1 MNSEFPS
8 SDTPASGTPNGDTL
22 SSDTLNSGAQNSGAQ
37 NSGALNIEPALKA
50 LAAALHGEGPAVELS
65 VGGDGQLVVGHLETP
80 GCDDAVAVV
89 RTSGSTG
96 APKATVLTVESLA
109 ASSMATALALK
120 GEGQWLLALPVQYVA
135 GIQVLVRSLFAGTRP
150 WVMDMSRGF
159 TPEAFRAGAQE
170 LTDKIRFTSLV
181 PTQLQRLLEDPSP
194 ETLAV
199 LRRFNAILLGG
210 APAPASLLSAA
221 RDAGV
226 RVITTYGSAESCGG
240 CVYDGF
246 PLEGVSVRVEA
257 DGRILLGGDT
267 IAAGYLEAPDEAG
280 ATFFEEDGVRWYRTS
295 DLGSID
301 EDGRLTVHGRADD
314 VIITGGIKVSA
325 AHVQEELEKSD
336 AVTAAFVAGVPSAE
350 WGQAVAAYVALAG
363 SGSGAPQPGGSA
375 ASGDHAVVLEREW
388 HRTLGILAPKTVLAA
403 SSLLMLPNGKPDRL
417 AMAAELNALH
427 QGK

>member
-1 MNSEFPS
+1 MNSGP
-8 SDTPASGTPNGDTL
+8 
-22 SSDTLNSGAQNSGAQ
+22 
-37 NSGALNIEPALKA
+37 LNIEPALKA

-65 VGGDGQLVVGHLETP
+65 IGADGALVVGHIETP

-96 APKATVLTVESLA
+96 SPKATVLTVESLA

-150 WVMDMSRGF
+150 WVMDMSGGF
-159 TPEAFRAGAQE
+159 TPEAFTAAALE

-199 LRRFNAILLGG
+199 LRRFNAVLLGG
-210 APAPASLLSAA
+210 APAAESLLTAA
-221 RDAGV
+221 REAGV
-226 RVITTYGSAESCGG
+226 RVVTTYGSAESSGG
-240 CVYDGF
+240 CVYNGY
-246 PLEGVSVRVEA
+246 PLEGVSVRVDG

-267 IAAGYLEAPDEAG
+267 IAAGYLEAPDQESG
-280 ATFFEEDGVRWYRTS
+280 TFFEEDGVRWYRTS

-301 EDGRLTVHGRADD
+301 DDGRLNVLGRLDD
-314 VIITGGIKVSA
+314 VIITGGVKVSA
-325 AHVQEELEKSD
+325 AHIQEELEKSD
-336 AVTAAFVAGVPSAE
+336 AVAAAFVAGVPSAE
-350 WGQAVAAYVALAG
+350 WGQAVAAYVALVGGGAAQAG
-363 SGSGAPQPGGSA
+363 GGPD
-375 ASGDHAVVLEREW
+375 ASGDHAVVLEQEW
-388 HRTLGILAPKTVLAA
+388 RRTLGVLSPKTVLAA
-403 SSLLMLPNGKPDRL
+403 SSLRMLPNGKPDRL
-417 AMAAELNALH
+417 AMTAELSALH

>member
-1 MNSEFPS
+1 MN
-8 SDTPASGTPNGDTL
+8 
-22 SSDTLNSGAQNSGAQ
+22 
-37 NSGALNIEPALKA
+37 ALNIEPALRA

-65 VGGDGQLVVGHLETP
+65 IDEDGALVVGHVETP
-80 GCDDAVAVV
+80 GCDDAVVVV

-150 WVMDMSRGF
+150 WVMDMSGGF
-159 TPEAFRAGAQE
+159 TPEAFTEAALE

-181 PTQLQRLLEDPSP
+181 PTQLQRLLDNPSP

-199 LRRFNAILLGG
+199 LRRFNAVLLGG
-210 APAPASLLSAA
+210 APAPAPLLDAA

-226 RVITTYGSAESCGG
+226 RVITTYGSAESSGG
-240 CVYDGF
+240 CVYNGY
-246 PLEGVSVRVEA
+246 PLEGVSVRVAE

-267 IAAGYLEAPDEAG
+267 IAAGYLEAPDQDTG
-280 ATFFEEDGVRWYRTS
+280 TFFEDDGVRWYRTS

-301 EDGRLTVHGRADD
+301 DDGRLTVLGRADD
-314 VIITGGIKVSA
+314 VIITGGVKVSA
-325 AHVQEELEKSD
+325 AHIQEELEKYD
-336 AVTAAFVAGVPSAE
+336 GVTAAFVAGVPSAE
-350 WGQAVAAYVALAG
+350 WGQAVAAYVALAPQAA
-363 SGSGAPQPGGSA
+363 GAATAEG
-375 ASGDHAVVLEREW
+375 GDHAVVLERAW

-403 SSLLMLPNGKPDRL
+403 PSLLMLPNGKPARL
-417 AMAAELNALH
+417 AMTAELNALH
-427 QGK
+427 EGK

>member
-1 MNSEFPS
+1 MN
-8 SDTPASGTPNGDTL
+8 TPANAAGPI
-22 SSDTLNSGAQNSGAQ
+22 
-37 NSGALNIEPALKA
+37 NIEPALTA
-50 LAAALHGEGPAVELS
+50 LAAALHGEGPAVELFI
-65 VGGDGQLVVGHLETP
+65 GDDGALVVGHLETP

-150 WVMDMSRGF
+150 WVMDMSHGF
-159 TPEAFRAGAQE
+159 TPEAFTAAAEE

-181 PTQLQRLLEDPSP
+181 PTQLQRLLNAPSP

-199 LRRFNAILLGG
+199 LRRFNAVLLGG
-210 APAPASLLSAA
+210 APAPASLLAAA
-221 RDAGV
+221 REAGV
-226 RVITTYGSAESCGG
+226 RVVTTYGSAESCGG

-246 PLEGVSVRVEA
+246 PLEGVSVRVEE

-267 IAAGYLEAPDEAG
+267 IAAGYLESPESTD
-280 ATFFEEDGVRWYRTS
+280 TFFEEDGVRWYRTS

-301 EDGRLTVHGRADD
+301 DDGRLTVLGRADD
-314 VIITGGIKVSA
+314 VIITGGVKVSA

-336 AVTAAFVAGVPSAE
+336 GVAAAFVAGVPSAE
-350 WGQAVAAYVALAG
+350 WGQAVAAYVALTDP
-363 SGSGAPQPGGSA
+363 APDPVPDAEGG
-375 ASGDHAVVLEREW
+375 DTAVVLAQQW
-388 HRTLGILAPKTVLAA
+388 QRTLGALAPKTVLAA
-403 SSLLMLPNGKPDRL
+403 PRLLMLPNGKPDRL
-417 AMAAELNALH
+417 AMTSQLKARH